1 LIGEDDRVAL
11 PPMSPG
17 SLVVL
22 CASVGALLCG
32 APAAQAAC
40 TSSTPSSASFTDP
53 AGDAEGAAPDL
64 TELQFSVDAACGFSF
79 APGVASFTEDDATAT
94 LIDRD
99 GNPATGDPD
108 LFGSDLIAVT
118 LSIESQSLTL
128 LGWWDGDVYR
138 LDESPPIEG
147 GPAPGGFSVAV
158 DRLGI
163 APGTTAAFRVLAL
176 GPLDEDLDVA
186 PNSGDPITL
195 TVNYQGAADV
205 PAFPPIEPSP
215 DPETPSPLPQLPIA
229 PPPAT
234 MAGCTVPKVKGRTP
248 AAARSRL
255 TASGCAPAVN
265 VTRRY
270 SRTVRKGR
278 VIGTT
283 PRTGARTTKKVKLI
297 VSKGKRPKR
306 AKAAVLTRAEAILSA
321 L

>member
-1 LIGEDDRVAL
+1 
-11 PPMSPG
+11 MSSR

-40 TSSTPSSASFTDP
+40 TSSTPASASFADP
-53 AGDAEGAAPDL
+53 AGDAEGAAPEL
-64 TELQFSVDAACGFSF
+64 TELNFSVDSACGFSF
-79 APGVASFTEDDATAT
+79 DPGVSTFAEDDAIAT

-108 LFGSDLIAVT
+108 LFGSDLIAIT
-118 LSIESQSLTL
+118 LRAESQSLTL
-128 LGWWDGDVYR
+128 LGWWSGDFYR

-147 GPAPGGFSVAV
+147 GPAPGGFSAAV

-176 GPLDEDLDVA
+176 GPLDEDIDVA
-186 PNSGDPITL
+186 PNSGDPIAL
-195 TVNYQGAADV
+195 AVNYEGVADV
-205 PAFPPIEPSP
+205 PTFPPAEPSP
-215 DPETPSPLPQLPIA
+215 DPETPSALPQFPIG

-234 MAGCTVPKVKGRTP
+234 MPGCTVPKVKGRTL
-248 AAARSRL
+248 AGARSRL
-255 TASGCAPAVN
+255 TAGGCVPAAN

-270 SRTVRKGR
+270 SSTVRKGR

-306 AKAAVLTRAEAILSA
+306 AKAAVLTRAGAILRS